1 MLLLFLVFQIYNYAF
16 MFSREKGHKSLM
28 QDTAIG
34 MWQLVFG
41 VIEWPLLDDWCE
53 FLTKNHNKAI
63 SKDTWTQLLEFV
75 RQVKSDFS
83 NYDMDGAWPY
93 LIDEFV
99 EYVQEK
105 NKA

>member
-1 MLLLFLVFQIYNYAF
+1 
-16 MFSREKGHKSLM
+16 M
-28 QDTAIG
+28 QDTAIA
-34 MWQLVFG
+34 MWRLVFG
-41 VIEWPLLDDWCE
+41 VREWSLLDDWCE
-53 FLTKNHNKAI
+53 FLGKNHNKAI
-63 SKDTWTQLLEFV
+63 SRDTWTQLLEFV

-105 NKA
+105 KGQQ